1 MNKRL
6 KNFLR
11 LAVCLSMLFVMFCSV
26 KIYAAQDVE
35 ITAPVVYYLGDGKE
49 YSNSETIYIKNNT
62 DTRLEIQEIKQ
73 VENSNFVTSLC
84 VHYGSDAKYVNA
96 GETNEKYISLASKK
110 QTISSGTYKEEVQVK
125 VSDVWYSGEL
135 TLVVPEKED
144 EYYLASN
151 FGELSFLMSKYVN
164 NIKLVSDID
173 IGSPD
178 RSTKYYVT
186 KQNYKLDLNGHELKS
201 SSKTYLLGMF
211 YGGENGTIE
220 TPTLTLLDSSENH
233 TGKIVSEYSGEENYS
248 IFTDA
253 TSWTVQPMS
262 IVLENV
268 TIISKQ
274 GCLVNN
280 PKNCDMTL
288 EIRNCTFVGE
298 QLFKGNFDT
307 VTLQNVTIKPSGSG
321 EENPVIITDNETFT
335 AGNVANMDTE
345 EIVYHKMVDNN
356 FVITDLESGDLLNTV
371 STYNADN
378 DDDHF
383 IKIRNIAVKPNL
395 SVSGSY
401 TYSGEDITANVNGYD
416 SETMYISGNV
426 KKNAGDY
433 EVSVTPQTKWTDKT
447 NSAVTARWKINQ
459 KEVSVKPTDA
469 TIYVG
474 ETPSFEVI
482 YDGLVSGETLEL
494 NEEDEI
500 QFCYY
505 MNNPLESREAPA
517 LSGEVLNSVG
527 EHYVAICNQTGGSP
541 FVEDANYKIN
551 LGVGKLTV
559 KAKSASGGGSVARYT
574 IEVIENEN
582 ATVSPNG
589 KVRVKSGADQK
600 FEMTANEGYEISDVL
615 VDNESV
621 GAVTEYEFSNVKKA
635 HTIEVITKEKV
646 EPDETNTKDFYDDV
660 NENDWF
666 YETVKE
672 VTEKEIMNGT
682 GDNKFSPNL
691 DTTRGMVVTILYR
704 LEGKPSIGT
713 IAKFADVEKGIW
725 YSEAISWGEE
735 NGIVLGFDENTFKP
749 NDTITREQLS
759 AIIYRYAKHK
769 GYDILV
775 DDNFKFNYSDVAE
788 ISDYA
793 IEPMTWACAKGLIQG
808 MQNNLLSPKSHATRA
823 QIATVLTRFYNE
835 YMK

>member
-35 ITAPVVYYLGDGKE
+35 ITAPIIYYLGD
-49 YSNSETIYIKNNT
+49 NSYVNYESIYVKNNT
-62 DTRLEIQEIKQ
+62 DTKLEIQEIKQ
-73 VENSNFVTSLC
+73 AENSNFVTSLRDY
-84 VHYGSDAKYVNA
+84 YGSDAKYVNA
-96 GETNEKYISLASKK
+96 GETNEKYIALSCKQ

-125 VSDVWYSGEL
+125 VSDMWYSGEL
-135 TLVVPEKED
+135 TLVILEKED
-144 EYYLASN
+144 EYYLASCSDEFN
-151 FGELSFLMSKYVN
+151 YIARSFVDK
-164 NIKLVSDID
+164 IKLSNDID
-173 IGSPD
+173 ISSLKNTIPWRCGND
-178 RSTKYYVT
+178 M
-186 KQNYKLDLNGHELKS
+186 KLDLNGHTIKS
-201 SSKTYLLGMF
+201 NSVNAIFEVSSEFATSV
-211 YGGENGTIE
+211 TIS
-220 TPTLTLLDSSENH
+220 DSSTNH
-233 TGKIVSEYSGEENYS
+233 TGKIVSEYSGE
-248 IFTDA
+248 TDYKVFDY
-253 TSWTVQPMS
+253 TSNIVSTLPV
-262 IVLENV
+262 VLENV
-268 TIISKQ
+268 TVILNK
-274 GCLVNN
+274 GCLVDNSTTINN
-280 PKNCDMTL
+280 SMIL

-298 QLFKGNFDT
+298 QLFKGNFNT

-401 TYSGEDITANVNGYD
+401 TYSGENITANVNGYD

-713 IAKFADVEKGIW
+713 ITKFADVEKGIW

>member
-26 KIYAAQDVE
+26 KIYAAQNVE
-35 ITAPVVYYLGDGKE
+35 ITAPIIYYLGD
-49 YSNSETIYIKNNT
+49 NSYANYESIYVKNNT
-62 DTRLEIQEIKQ
+62 DTKLEIQEIKQ
-73 VENSNFVTSLC
+73 AENSNFVTSLRDY
-84 VHYGSDAKYVNA
+84 YGSDAKYVNA
-96 GETNEKYISLASKK
+96 GETNEKYIALSCKQ

-125 VSDVWYSGEL
+125 VSDMWYSGEL
-135 TLVVPEKED
+135 TLVILEKED
-144 EYYLASN
+144 EYYLASCSDEFN
-151 FGELSFLMSKYVN
+151 YIARSFVDK
-164 NIKLVSDID
+164 IKLSNDID
-173 IGSPD
+173 ISSLKNTIPWRCGND
-178 RSTKYYVT
+178 M
-186 KQNYKLDLNGHELKS
+186 KLDLNGHTIKS
-201 SSKTYLLGMF
+201 NSVNAIFEVGSEFATSV
-211 YGGENGTIE
+211 TIS
-220 TPTLTLLDSSENH
+220 DSSTNH
-233 TGKIVSEYSGEENYS
+233 TGKIVSEYSGE
-248 IFTDA
+248 TDYKVFDY
-253 TSWTVQPMS
+253 TSNIVSTLPV
-262 IVLENV
+262 VLENV
-268 TIISKQ
+268 TVILNK
-274 GCLVNN
+274 GCLVDNSTTINN
-280 PKNCDMTL
+280 SMIL

-401 TYSGEDITANVNGYD
+401 TYSGENITANVNGYD

-527 EHYVAICNQTGGSP
+527 EHYVAICNQTGESP

-600 FEMTANEGYEISDVL
+600 FEMTANDGYEISDVL

-713 IAKFADVEKGIW
+713 ITKFADVEKGIW